1 MEKETVFA
9 IVILALVVGV
19 LVVEIQN
26 LVVVPKESNKIVLL
40 VSSGDVE
47 NVVETQVAIFT

>member
-1 MEKETVFA
+1 MEKETVSA
-9 IVILALVVGV
+9 TVILALVADV

-26 LVVVPKESNKIVLL
+26 LVVVPKENNKIVLL

-47 NVVETQVAIFT
+47 IVEETQAAIFT